1 VKLACCVL
9 RGLPSSNGG
18 RLLDSQIYALK
29 AIGSSLRSIADI
41 VGYHV
46 SNISREISKNT
57 GGRGYRYKQANAK
70 AVERRTAASSVPKK
84 MTPTLVARIE
94 SHLLDDDWSPEQIS
108 GRLERQGVAVISVE
122 TIYKHIRKDR
132 LAGGVLYKN
141 LRHRGKKYNKRGSA
155 KTAGRGLIPNRVD
168 IDERPEVVEEKS
180 RIGDWEGDTIV
191 GAQHQG
197 AIVSYVDR
205 RSKFVVL
212 KQVDRKTSN
221 LVTQGTLEKLNGLPV
236 LTITYDNGKEFAE
249 HMKISSTLD
258 AACYFAKPY
267 HSWERG
273 LNEHTNG
280 LVRQYLPKGTN
291 LREVSDETVQA
302 IADKLNHRPRKS
314 LGYQTPMEV
323 FMASS
328 QHTNT
333 VVIRDG

>member
-1 VKLACCVL
+1 MPEGYYHMTQDI
-9 RGLPSSNGG
+9 R
-18 RLLDSQIYALK
+18 SQIYALK
-29 AIGSSLRSIADI
+29 ATKTSLREIAGI

-46 SNISREISKNT
+46 SSISREIAQNT
-57 GGRGYRYKQANAK
+57 GGRGYRYKQAHGK
-70 AVERRTAASSVPKK
+70 AVERRTVASSVPKK

-94 SHLLDDDWSPEQIS
+94 SELLENWSPEQIS
-108 GRLERQGVAVISVE
+108 GRLSLEGVAIISFE
-122 TIYKHIRKDR
+122 AIYQHIQKDRHAGGLLYKH
-132 LAGGVLYKN
+132 
-141 LRHRGKKYNKRGSA
+141 LRHRGKKYNKRGSS

-168 IDERPEVVEEKS
+168 IDERPEIVEEKS

-205 RSKFVVL
+205 HSKFTIL
-212 KQVDRKTSN
+212 KQVDRKTSY
-221 LVTQGTLEKLNGLPV
+221 LVTQATVEKLSGV
-236 LTITYDNGKEFAE
+236 LVHTVTYDNGKEFAD
-249 HMKISSTLD
+249 HANISKALGAS
-258 AACYFAKPY
+258 CYFAKPY

-291 LREVSDETVQA
+291 LREVSDATVQT

-323 FMASS
+323 FMLRTQEASGV
-328 QHTNT
+328 T
-333 VVIRDG
+333 IRDG

>member
-1 VKLACCVL
+1 MPKGYNHMTQDI
-9 RGLPSSNGG
+9 R
-18 RLLDSQIYALK
+18 SQIYALK
-29 AIGSSLRSIADI
+29 ATGTSLRKIAGI
-41 VGYHV
+41 VGYHA
-46 SNISREISKNT
+46 SNISREITQNT
-57 GGRGYRYKQANAK
+57 GGRGYRYKQAHAK
-70 AVERRTAASSVPKK
+70 AVERRTAASSAPKK

-94 SHLLDDDWSPEQIS
+94 SELCEYWSPEQIS
-108 GRLERQGVAVISVE
+108 GRLALEGVAAISFESIYQYVKKDRRAGGLL
-122 TIYKHIRKDR
+122 YKH
-132 LAGGVLYKN
+132 
-141 LRHRGKKYNKRGSA
+141 LRHRGKKYNKRGSG

-168 IDERPEVVEEKS
+168 IDERPKIVEEKS

-205 RSKFVVL
+205 HSKFTIL
-212 KQVDRKTSN
+212 KQVDRKTSK
-221 LVTQGTLEKLNGLPV
+221 LVTQATLEKLNGLPV
-236 LTITYDNGKEFAE
+236 YTITYDNGKEFAE

-314 LGYQTPMEV
+314 LGYRTPMEV
-323 FMASS
+323 FMAGT
-328 QHTNT
+328 QHINS